1 MQRVHAALRGLAAI
15 LGAAFVM
22 AAWSEFVF
30 FNEGV
35 ASELLAAKTQGPTA
49 VLRTLGEI
57 GLFYAIPGAVVVA
70 AASVWG
76 TAGAARAMLIA
87 ALAGYTIEGAVVPVV
102 YEAVPVSYLWTSIAW
117 HGPVTAGLGVFL
129 LPRLLSRLT
138 LRPMLLLALGLGA
151 AWGIWM
157 PWTWADPAVPR
168 VDSVGFATHAA
179 VTTAGMSLGYILLHA
194 SRWPDIAIPKPVAA
208 LIGLATGVLFV
219 LQGAAHPVG
228 ALGLALILAVIILG
242 LRRLGAARAAAA
254 PLRPVN
260 LVALWAMPATA
271 AAVYALQLETPLPIA
286 PEDLPAFALLAGTA
300 IWLWLSIGGL
310 RRRHSPAPRK
320 ATR

>member
-35 ASELLAAKTQGPTA
+35 ASELLAATTQGPTA

-151 AWGIWM
+151 AWWIWM

-168 VDSVGFATHAA
+168 VDSVGFATYAA

-194 SRWPDIAIPKPVAA
+194 SRWPDIAIPKPVA
-208 LIGLATGVLFV
+208 
-219 LQGAAHPVG
+219 
-228 ALGLALILAVIILG
+228 ALILAVIILG